1 MLISGDLVSIPQGS
15 YVKTVD
21 KKIGISMPRQ
31 IKTKKYGVVVSNGV
45 GDNYKVLITDV
56 IYEVDKKFLQLVVE

>member
-21 KKIGISMPRQ
+21 RNINLPRQ
-31 IKTKKYGVVVSNGV
+31 IKTKKYGVVVSNSA
-45 GDNYKVLITDV
+45 GDNYRVLITDV
-56 IYEVDKKFLQLVVE
+56 VYEVDKKFLQLVGK